1 MATDVVPQRLTGFG
15 GVNPILRVNDLKVS
29 KDYYTR
35 VLGFKVDFETLDF
48 ISVSRGRCGLFLCQG
63 DQGHFG
69 SWVWISAP
77 DVELLVEELRAAGA
91 RIRHEPTNY
100 PWAMEIQVEDPDGN
114 VLRMGSEPKENE
126 PTGEW
131 LDMDGVR
138 WAPLPEGGYRRI
150 EPAGN

>member
-1 MATDVVPQRLTGFG
+1 MAASVIPERQTGFG
-15 GVNPILRVNDLKVS
+15 GVNPIFRVSDLAVS

-35 VLGFKVDFETLDF
+35 VLGFKVDFETADF

-63 DQGHFG
+63 DQGHCG

-77 DVELLVEELRAAGA
+77 DVELLVKELKAAGA

-126 PTGEW
+126 PCGEW
-131 LDMDGVR
+131 LDMHGVR
-138 WAPLPEGGYRRI
+138 WAPLPEGGWKRV
-150 EPAGN
+150 EQG